1 MDHRFID
8 ENAIAERYLKH
19 SLDPHEVAS
28 FEEHMV
34 DCQECQDR
42 VLLAEMFRLRRGK
55 SKPWFAPMPL
65 PTEPVAQSVPKL
77 EQLPFRARFVAAINP
92 WVLAALIFSAA
103 LLLVMIPSIVFYW
116 KPE

>member
-1 MDHRFID
+1 MDHTFID
-8 ENAIAERYLKH
+8 ENALAERYLKH
-19 SLDPHEVAS
+19 SLDPYEVAA

-42 VLLAEMFRLRRGK
+42 VLLAEMFRIRKSGK
-55 SKPWFAPMPL
+55 SKPSFAPMIP
-65 PTEPVAQSVPKL
+65 PPEPVPAPASMQ
-77 EQLPFRARFVAAINP
+77 ELPFRARFVAAINP

-103 LLLVMIPSIVFYW
+103 LLLVMIPSIVLYW